1 MNKNIFSAILAVAL
15 CFISLQMAG
24 AYDIFDAISKKN
36 ISEVKDFIGKNPEL
50 IKSKNSEGLTMVQCA
65 AKSGS
70 VEIVKFLQSKGANI
84 KDINDKGWNLIH
96 FASTGGSTDMVKFL
110 ISEGLDIK

>member
-1 MNKNIFSAILAVAL
+1 MKINIFSAILAVVI
-15 CFISLQMAG
+15 CFISLQKAG

-50 IKSKNSEGLTMVQCA
+50 IKGKNSEGLTMLQCA

-70 VEIVKFLQSKGANI
+70 VEIVKFLQSKEQI
-84 KDINDKGWNLIH
+84 LKICNDKGGALYICCH
-96 FASTGGSTDMVKFL
+96 SGSTDMVNSSYRKSG
-110 ISEGLDIK
+110 I